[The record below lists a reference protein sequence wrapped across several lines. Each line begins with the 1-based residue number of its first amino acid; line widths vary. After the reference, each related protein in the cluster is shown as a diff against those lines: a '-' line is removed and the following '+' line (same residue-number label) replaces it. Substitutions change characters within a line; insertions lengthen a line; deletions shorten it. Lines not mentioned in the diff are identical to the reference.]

1 MPAAIDNEVKMK
13 VIKQWL
19 DGDTRDKIAADNQI
33 GAGTVSGI
41 INEYKKGINAVDFES
56 VRELSILCKKQG
68 INLGALASSIRLNNY
83 IQKLSANQ
91 EQIEVLIANLANSP
105 KPKKL
110 VDVANQIAKISTSE
124 SIPLDVLADH
134 IKRQQ
139 EEKQRLEKEIEEAA
153 ALLQKQKYRHS
164 NHRRIQEIKRA
175 IGFPWS
181 ISRRSSNHFIDSQ
194 DNQTNRI

>member
-105 KPKKL
+105 KPEKL
-110 VDVANQIAKISTSE
+110 VDVAKKA
-124 SIPLDVLADH
+124 
-134 IKRQQ
+134 
-139 EEKQRLEKEIEEAA
+139 
-153 ALLQKQKYRHS
+153 
-164 NHRRIQEIKRA
+164 
-175 IGFPWS
+175 G
-181 ISRRSSNHFIDSQ
+181 
-194 DNQTNRI
+194 